1 MKPCSLTLIAGLL
14 AAPAAAVEY
23 TVATCADLAD
33 VDDTQVTGLTIDTS
47 TFACDEYTRFPVRN
61 SMTLKATV
69 AAVEFGNFS
78 LKVLGE
84 LTVEPD
90 VTFNGVV
97 DQVKNGGVLS
107 VAEGATSTFMGTSEF
122 SDNSVA
128 VKQLGAVSCG
138 DGCERTGRGLSY
150 VVKKGGAIH
159 NKGTLTFEG
168 DATFER
174 NAVHTEDSV
183 EQGKAGAIS
192 NTGSGTIWFKSKL
205 TMKDNE
211 AEGFFEGLGGAIYNR
226 GEIIVDGESLFS
238 LNTASDGGGIYQTPI
253 GKMTF
258 NSMATFSE
266 NSAYELRGGGLM
278 NYGGVVNINA
288 GSLFELNGAS
298 GSGDGGL
305 GGAIYNGNEGAVTLM
320 GSTTFRE
327 NAAYEGGAIYTDD
340 GSVANG
346 EAASVTTFPD
356 DTVFEDN
363 RADFCPDVFDG
374 DNDNCPVV

>member
-1 MKPCSLTLIAGLL
+1 MKTVSLTLIASLL

-33 VDDTQVTGLTIDTS
+33 VDDTQVTSLTIDAS
-47 TFACDEYTRFPVRN
+47 TFACDEYTRFRVRN
-61 SMTLKATV
+61 AMTLKATV
-69 AAVEFGNFS
+69 PAVEFGNFS

-90 VTFNGVV
+90 VMFNGVV

-107 VAEGATSTFMGTSEF
+107 VAEGATATFMGTSEF

-128 VKQLGAVSCG
+128 VKQIGPVSCG
-138 DGCERTGRGLSY
+138 DGCTRIGRGLSY
-150 VVKKGGAIH
+150 IVKKGGAIH

-174 NAVHTEDSV
+174 NEVHTEDSV

-192 NTGSGTIWFKSKL
+192 NTGSGTILFKSKL

-211 AEGFFEGLGGAIYNR
+211 ADGFFEGIGGAIYNR
-226 GEIIVDGESLFS
+226 GEIVVEGESLFS
-238 LNTASDGGGIYQTPI
+238 LNTSSDGGGIYQTSI
-253 GKMTF
+253 GTMTF
-258 NSMATFSE
+258 NGAATFSE
-266 NSAYELRGGGLM
+266 NSAYDLLGGGLM
-278 NYGGVVNINA
+278 NDGGVVNINA

-305 GGAIYNGNEGAVTLM
+305 GGAIYNTNAGVVTLM

-327 NAAYEGGAIYTDD
+327 NAAFMGGAIYTSD
-340 GSVANG
+340 GDEENG
-346 EAASVTTFPD
+346 EPASVTTFPD

-363 RADFCPDVFDG
+363 SAEHCPDVHNG
-374 DNDNCPVV
+374 DSDNCPVV

>member
-1 MKPCSLTLIAGLL
+1 MKPASLAVIANLL

-33 VDDTQVTGLTIDTS
+33 VDDAQVTGLTIDTS

-61 SMTLKATV
+61 AMALKATV
-69 AAVEFGNFS
+69 PAVEFGNFS

-107 VAEGATSTFMGTSEF
+107 VAEGATATFMGTSEF

-128 VKQLGAVSCG
+128 VKQIGPISCG
-138 DGCERTGRGLSY
+138 DGCTTIGAGLSY
-150 VVKKGGAIH
+150 IVKKGGAIH
-159 NKGTLTFEG
+159 NKASPRQLSPWGMLTFEG

-174 NAVHTEDSV
+174 NEVHTEDSV

-192 NTGSGTIWFKSKL
+192 NTGSGTIVFNGKL
-205 TMKDNE
+205 TMNDNE
-211 AEGFFEGLGGAIYNR
+211 ADGFFEGLGGGIYNR
-226 GEIIVDGESLFS
+226 GDIVVEGESYFS

-253 GKMTF
+253 GTMTF
-258 NSMATFSE
+258 NGLATFFD
-266 NSAYELRGGGLM
+266 NTAFELRGGGLM
-278 NYGGVVNINA
+278 NNGGMVNFNA
-288 GSLFELNGAS
+288 GSLFEGNGAS

-305 GGAIYNGNEGAVTLM
+305 GGAIYNGGGGTVTLT
-320 GSTTFRE
+320 GSTNFTD
-327 NAAYEGGAIYTDD
+327 NWAYWGGAIFTDD
-340 GSVANG
+340 GDVEDN
-346 EAASVTTFPD
+346 EPASVTTFPD
-356 DTVFEDN
+356 DTVFEGN
-363 RADFCPDVFDG
+363 SAE
-374 DNDNCPVV
+374 

>member
-1 MKPCSLTLIAGLL
+1 MKPSSLVLIAGLL
-14 AAPAAAVEY
+14 GAPAAAVEY
-23 TVATCADLAD
+23 TVATCAELAD
-33 VDDTQVTGLTIDTS
+33 VDDTQVTGLTIATS

-84 LTVEPD
+84 LTIEPD

-107 VAEGATSTFMGTSEF
+107 VAEGATATFMGTSEF

-128 VKQLGAVSCG
+128 VKQLGEVSCG
-138 DGCERTGRGLSY
+138 DGCFRTGRGLSY

-174 NAVHTEDSV
+174 NAVHTDDSV

-192 NTGSGTIWFKSKL
+192 NTGSGTILFKSKL
-205 TMKDNE
+205 TMTDNE
-211 AEGFFEGLGGAIYNR
+211 AEASFARGFFEGLGGAIYNR
-226 GEIIVDGESLFS
+226 GDIVVEGESLFS
-238 LNTASDGGGIYQTPI
+238 LNTASEGGGIYQTPI
-253 GKMTF
+253 GTMTF

-266 NSAYELRGGGLM
+266 NSASELRGGGLM
-278 NYGGVVNINA
+278 NDGGVVNINA

-298 GSGDGGL
+298 GSGDGGE
-305 GGAIYNGNEGAVTLM
+305 GGAIYNGNEGVVTLM

-340 GSVANG
+340 GNVADG
-346 EAASVTTFPD
+346 ESASVTTFPD

-363 RADFCPDVFDG
+363 SADVRA
-374 DNDNCPVV
+374 